1 MRTNKKATANAMA
14 LDQYIFSIIYYKIEH
29 EPGGRSDILLHPPGP
44 QQNTSELPQP
54 KLGNSLLHILNPP
67 LMLFRLSLEIFF
79 KFFIIMK
86 FLILICCYS
95 NVSFFTKT
103 FHFFILFYDIVFE
116 MR

>member
-1 MRTNKKATANAMA
+1 MAFGVDTNK
-14 LDQYIFSIIYYKIEH
+14 IFGSIFFSIIYYKIEH

-44 QQNTSELPQP
+44 QQNTSALPQP